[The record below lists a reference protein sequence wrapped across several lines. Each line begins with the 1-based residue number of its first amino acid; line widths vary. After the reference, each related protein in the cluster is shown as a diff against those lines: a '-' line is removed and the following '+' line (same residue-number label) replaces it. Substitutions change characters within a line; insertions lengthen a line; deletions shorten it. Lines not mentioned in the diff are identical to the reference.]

1 MSNGNDVPTDGT
13 CAADNACQL
22 PAADQRSFQ
31 LTDNNTGNALNQSI
45 PALAEVKEGSN
56 LVLHWYDL
64 TCPFCYLG
72 QKRNEYLISQ
82 GLTVIELPFQAH
94 PDIPAAGV
102 YMGPRKGPMYTT
114 IEQQAAETGLPLH
127 WQDKLPNS
135 RKALM
140 AAEWAR
146 QHQPAA
152 FPSFLHDLF
161 NAHFAAGRD
170 IGDADT
176 ILGIAVANGI
186 DTAPLQ
192 QVWADGNGEAAV
204 SASEALA
211 VNAGVRGTPAWFMAG
226 QLIPG
231 LQPLALFEQLAAAAR
246 KS

>member
-1 MSNGNDVPTDGT
+1 MSNGIEEPTKGA
-13 CAADNACQL
+13 CAADDACQL
-22 PAADQRSFQ
+22 PNADLRSYQ
-31 LTDNNTGNALNQSI
+31 LTNNATVTQFLPSLTDAR
-45 PALAEVKEGSN
+45 EGTN

-94 PDIPAAGV
+94 PDVPAEGV

-114 IEQQAAETGLPLH
+114 IEQQAAQMGLPLH

-135 RKALM
+135 RLALIT
-140 AAEWAR
+140 AEWVR

-152 FPSFLHDLF
+152 FPQLLHDLF

-170 IGDADT
+170 IGDGDT
-176 ILGIAVANGI
+176 ILGIATANGI
-186 DTAPLQ
+186 DTGSLQ
-192 QVWADGNGEAAV
+192 QVWADGSGEMAI

-211 VNAGVRGTPAWFMAG
+211 IKAGVRGTPAWLMAG
-226 QLIPG
+226 QLVGG
-231 LQPLALFEQLAAAAR
+231 LQPLALFEQLAAVAR
-246 KS
+246 AKA